1 MRMSKTN
8 LSLAC
13 AAGTLALT
21 LGAASSAQA
30 EGQVADVMLGS
41 VGPGERS
48 GRARQGFHQGH
59 RHRDEARVRPWTS
72 YADRFINLLN
82 SRSKPN
88 AT

>member
-30 EGQVADVMLGS
+30 DGEVAYNVLGRL
-41 VGPGERS
+41 GPG
-48 GRARQGFHQGH
+48 
-59 RHRDEARVRPWTS
+59 
-72 YADRFINLLN
+72 
-82 SRSKPN
+82 
-88 AT
+88 